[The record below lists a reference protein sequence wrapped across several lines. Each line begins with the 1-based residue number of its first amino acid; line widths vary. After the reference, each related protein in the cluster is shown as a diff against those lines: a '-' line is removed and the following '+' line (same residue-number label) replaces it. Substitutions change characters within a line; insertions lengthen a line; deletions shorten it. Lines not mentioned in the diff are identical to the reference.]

1 MFAAWSKLIGW
12 EICVFLPLERSSL
25 SLEALG
31 TILRLVR
38 AHKFYVVRSKWRERS
53 ERFPREKTNRV
64 SKERGASDPLTVF
77 FVFVI
82 LRPVQRNPGFFLSLI
97 VIVAVFSAVFV
108 YPSGFGAKNLPWNL
122 GLDLVG
128 GSHLVY
134 QVDLSNIPS
143 GDRDSVLNGLRDV
156 IERRVNLFGV
166 SEPQVYIGKA
176 SGGQSELIVELAG
189 AKEVSQ
195 AIQQIGTTPLLDFR
209 EVEGTG
215 TSTQFIQTNLTGR
228 YISGAQ
234 LTFDPNTNAP
244 QVSITFND
252 EGGKIF
258 EELTAANIGKP
269 VAIFLDGEPIEIPV
283 VQEKISGGKA
293 QITGNFTVDTAR
305 LLVERFNAGAL
316 PAPISLINQ
325 QTVSPVLGIDFLNKM
340 MIAGLIG
347 TLLIALFMLIY
358 YRGLGLF
365 AAAALL
371 IYISLTLGVFKL
383 IGVTLTLA
391 GLAGFIITIGMAVD
405 ANILVFERIKEETKK
420 GLSKTA
426 AVHEGFRHAW
436 PSIRDSN
443 TSTIITALILY
454 FFTTSFV
461 QGFALTLLIGVM
473 VSLFSA
479 VTTTRLLLNTFSQKK
494 QETAH
499 A

>member
-1 MFAAWSKLIGW
+1 
-12 EICVFLPLERSSL
+12 
-25 SLEALG
+25 
-31 TILRLVR
+31 
-38 AHKFYVVRSKWRERS
+38 
-53 ERFPREKTNRV
+53 
-64 SKERGASDPLTVF
+64 
-77 FVFVI
+77 
-82 LRPVQRNPGFFLSLI
+82 VQRNPGFLLSLI
-97 VIVAVFSAVFV
+97 VIVAVFSAAFA
-108 YPSGFGAKNLPWNL
+108 YPSGFGAKNLPWRL

-134 QVDLSNIPS
+134 QVDLSNIAS

-166 SEPQVYIGKA
+166 SEPQVYIGK
-176 SGGQSELIVELAG
+176 SGEQSELIVELAG
-189 AKEVSQ
+189 IKDIGQ

-228 YISGAQ
+228 YITGAQ
-234 LTFDPNTNAP
+234 LTFDPTTNAP

-269 VAIFLDGEPIEIPV
+269 VAIFLDGQPIEIPT

-293 QITGNFTVDTAR
+293 QITGRFTVDTAR

-316 PAPISLINQ
+316 PAPVTLIDQ
-325 QTVSPVLGIDFLNKM
+325 QTISPSLGINFLNKII
-340 MIAGLIG
+340 IAGLIG
-347 TLLIALFMLIY
+347 TLLVILFMLIY
-358 YRGLGLF
+358 YRRLGIF
-365 AAAALL
+365 AGAALF
-371 IYISLTLGVFKL
+371 IYIALTLGVFKL
-383 IGVTLTLA
+383 IGVTMTLA
-391 GLAGFIITIGMAVD
+391 GLAGFILTIGMAVD
-405 ANILVFERIKEETKK
+405 ANILVFERIKEELKK
-420 GLSKTA
+420 GLSRAA

-443 TSTIITALILY
+443 TSTIITAVILY
-454 FFTTSFV
+454 FFATSFV
-461 QGFALTLLIGVM
+461 QGFALTLLIGVA

-479 VTTTRLLLNTFSQKK
+479 ITTTRLLLEVFVEKK
-494 QETAH
+494 NEITH